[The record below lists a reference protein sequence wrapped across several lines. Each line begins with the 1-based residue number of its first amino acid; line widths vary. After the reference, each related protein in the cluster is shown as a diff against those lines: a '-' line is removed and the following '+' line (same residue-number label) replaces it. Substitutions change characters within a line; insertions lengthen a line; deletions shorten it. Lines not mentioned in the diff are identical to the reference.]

1 MSTFTDQQ
9 QQQQPIPPPEEALR
23 KELVMLQAQRDA
35 LEMEAD
41 AIASELK
48 SPGANGEAPVGVKG
62 ALVDSDGFPLAGFD
76 LFNVR
81 EKRHRFNCIQTDHK
95 AVMSRIEKSL
105 HALHDAR
112 LARPTPL
119 PTASSVTA
127 ATPPASSL
135 IGRDSAAAAAS
146 MSLAP
151 IAKVN
156 QVKTSQQGI
165 CMFACEGCFEYHS
178 SLRVCRA
185 STQRV
190 FGGALWCAEPRSMCL
205 VQDDD
210 AHARTMKMSHIHD
223 VLSVVAT
230 CVVVCIP
237 PYLGSV
243 RAFPATHGSPTFKLA
258 PMVSFTQPSCI
269 AVHVGLLSIQYN
281 RLDTHAPAG
290 NATWYHFV

>member
-1 MSTFTDQQ
+1 MSTFPDQPQQPQQ
-9 QQQQPIPPPEEALR
+9 QAIPSPEEALR
-23 KELVMLQAQRDA
+23 KELVVLQAQRDA
-35 LEMEAD
+35 LELEAD

-62 ALVDSDGFPLAGFD
+62 ALVDADGFPLAGFD

-119 PTASSVTA
+119 PTAFSVTA

-135 IGRDSAAAAAS
+135 IGMDSAAAAAD

-156 QVKTSQQGI
+156 QVSEGSPASAAGLAVGDLVLRFGHVDISHPKGLGGVVDVVREKEGQEVPVTVLRTTSVSG
-165 CMFACEGCFEYHS
+165 EG
-178 SLRVCRA
+178 
-185 STQRV
+185 
-190 FGGALWCAEPRSMCL
+190 
-205 VQDDD
+205 
-210 AHARTMKMSHIHD
+210 
-223 VLSVVAT
+223 
-230 CVVVCIP
+230 
-237 PYLGSV
+237 GSV
-243 RAFPATHGSPTFKLA
+243 GTGGGVRELTLVPKTWSGR
-258 PMVSFTQPSCI
+258 
-269 AVHVGLLSIQYN
+269 GLLGVH
-281 RLDTHAPAG
+281 LLPP
-290 NATWYHFV
+290 

>member
-1 MSTFTDQQ
+1 PGQVEVYIYCYTSGKVAEKARERTCPDADRQRYTAMSTFTDQQ
-9 QQQQPIPPPEEALR
+9 QQQQQQPIPSPEEALR

-35 LEMEAD
+35 LELEAD

-81 EKRHRFNCIQTDHK
+81 GKRHRFNCIQTDHK

-127 ATPPASSL
+127 ATPPTPSL
-135 IGRDSAAAAAS
+135 VGGDSAAAAS

-156 QVKTSQQGI
+156 QVSEGSPASAAGLAVGDLVLRFGRVDISHPKGLGGVVDVVREKEGQEVPVTVLRTTS
-165 CMFACEGCFEYHS
+165 
-178 SLRVCRA
+178 A
-185 STQRV
+185 S
-190 FGGALWCAEPRSMCL
+190 GGG
-205 VQDDD
+205 
-210 AHARTMKMSHIHD
+210 
-223 VLSVVAT
+223 
-230 CVVVCIP
+230 
-237 PYLGSV
+237 GSV
-243 RAFPATHGSPTFKLA
+243 RTGGGVRELTLVPKTWSGR
-258 PMVSFTQPSCI
+258 
-269 AVHVGLLSIQYN
+269 GLLGVH
-281 RLDTHAPAG
+281 LLPP
-290 NATWYHFV
+290 

>member
-1 MSTFTDQQ
+1 MSAFAK
-9 QQQQPIPPPEEALR
+9 QQQQPIPSPEEALR

-35 LEMEAD
+35 LELEAD

-81 EKRHRFNCIQTDHK
+81 ERRHRFNCIQTDHK

-119 PTASSVTA
+119 PAASSVTA
-127 ATPPASSL
+127 ATPPTPSL
-135 IGRDSAAAAAS
+135 VGGDSAAAAS

-156 QVKTSQQGI
+156 QVSEGSPASAAGLAVGDLVLRFGRVDISHPKGLGGVVDVVREKEGQEVPVTVLRTTS
-165 CMFACEGCFEYHS
+165 
-178 SLRVCRA
+178 A
-185 STQRV
+185 S
-190 FGGALWCAEPRSMCL
+190 GGG
-205 VQDDD
+205 
-210 AHARTMKMSHIHD
+210 
-223 VLSVVAT
+223 
-230 CVVVCIP
+230 
-237 PYLGSV
+237 GSV
-243 RAFPATHGSPTFKLA
+243 GTGGGVRELTLVPKTWSGR
-258 PMVSFTQPSCI
+258 
-269 AVHVGLLSIQYN
+269 GLLGVH
-281 RLDTHAPAG
+281 LLPP
-290 NATWYHFV
+290 